1 MWARRCQMVAAKF
14 ATRPVSTAEPIMKY
28 ICNQS
33 GTIVLDYEPDLL
45 EWLQAQYPF
54 SQYQVVEVTHD
65 MVS

>member
-1 MWARRCQMVAAKF
+1 
-14 ATRPVSTAEPIMKY
+14 MKY